1 MSTVEMTTQIPEEKN
16 EDILN
21 LCFNQDTS
29 CFAYSGNNGFTVYSC
44 DPFRQSIKRIFN
56 GGIGIVSM
64 LFRCNIMA
72 IVGGGKNPE
81 YSPNKVMVWDDHSQ
95 QSIGELVFRTP
106 VKCVK
111 LRRESII
118 IVLEHRTYIYNFSD
132 LKLRNVIH
140 TMSNPKGLV
149 SISIVSNANV
159 IATLGMEKGTIR
171 IENYELN
178 KTHII
183 NAHESEIGFMNLTDN
198 GKYLATTSIV
208 GTIIRIWD
216 TYSGEKIQELR
227 RGTER
232 AIIYSLA
239 FSKNNQFLACS
250 SDSET
255 IHIFKLQNDNKN
267 YNEISNF
274 PEQENKKN
282 KVKNL
287 KSSLSLFKGYLPTYF
302 SSEWSFIQ
310 YKINYPKS
318 FVAFDKNDNKLL
330 VITNNGHF
338 YKLNIVFENGS
349 CSCKKEENYV
359 FL

>member
-1 MSTVEMTTQIPEEKN
+1 MTTQIPEEKN
-16 EDILN
+16 QDILN

-81 YSPNKVMVWDDHSQ
+81 YSPNKVMIWDDHSQ

-198 GKYLATTSIV
+198 GKYLATTSII

-216 TYSGEKIQELR
+216 TYTGEKVQELR

-239 FSKNNQFLACS
+239 FSKNNKFLACS

-255 IHIFKLQNDNKN
+255 IHIFKFKNDNKN
-267 YNEISNF
+267 YNEVSNF
-274 PEQENKKN
+274 PELDNKQQ

-302 SSEWSFIQ
+302 SSEWSFVQ

-318 FVAFDKNDNKLL
+318 FVSFDKNDNKLL
-330 VITNNGHF
+330 VITNHGHF
-338 YKLNIVFENGS
+338 YKLNIEFEHNNY
-349 CSCKKEENYV
+349 SCKEEEHFV